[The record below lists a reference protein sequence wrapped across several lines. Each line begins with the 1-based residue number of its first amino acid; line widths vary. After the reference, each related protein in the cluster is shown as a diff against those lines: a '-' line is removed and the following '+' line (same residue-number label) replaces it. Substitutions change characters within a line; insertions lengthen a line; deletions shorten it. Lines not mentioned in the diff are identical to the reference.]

1 MTQDAARPLIELE
14 GITKS
19 YRTGEI
25 ETPVLHGVSLSIH
38 AGEFVAILG
47 SSGSGKTTLMN
58 ILGCL
63 DRPSGGRYR
72 LDGVDVAGLDRDGLA
87 ELRRAVFGFV
97 FQQYNLL
104 PDATAAEN
112 VEIPA
117 VYAGRPRAERSARAR
132 ALLERLGLGERL
144 NYRPSQLSGG
154 QQQRVSIARALM
166 NGGRVILA
174 DEPAGAL
181 DSRSGR
187 EVMDLLRELNA
198 QGHTVILITHDAEV
212 AAQADRR
219 IRIADGRIVADDG
232 TPPRRV
238 PSKPEAPAA
247 EGSRGARARPLAEI
261 EETVRMA
268 FRSMRANVFRT
279 VLTLLG
285 IVIGVGSVIAML
297 AIGTGAKQEVIGRIE
312 SMGTDLLLVRPGAP
326 NMRGRGEVA
335 TLVPED
341 AVALARLPGV
351 VSAVPETNGSAT
363 LRFGNNDHQTSITA
377 TSEDFAAAK
386 NWPVARGVFFNA
398 DDVREYAAVVVLG
411 RTVARALF
419 PDGTDPI
426 GRYVLIK
433 NVPFQVI
440 GVMSEK
446 GASPWGSDQ
455 DDVAFVPLSTG
466 SLRLFGQRYL
476 RSITVQVADVATID
490 ATQRAVEDLLR
501 ARHGTEDFR
510 VRNMASILETVTETQ
525 DTFTLMLGSIAAIS
539 LLVGG
544 IGVMN
549 IMLVNVTERTR
560 EIGIRMATGARSR
573 NIQLQFLTEA
583 LVVCCAGGLVGVAG
597 GLAAAAVVARLGSA
611 VEVSLAPVLLAFGCA
626 AGIGLIFGYLPARKA
641 SRLDPVVA
649 LTAD

>member
-1 MTQDAARPLIELE
+1 
-14 GITKS
+14 
-19 YRTGEI
+19 
-25 ETPVLHGVSLSIH
+25 
-38 AGEFVAILG
+38 
-47 SSGSGKTTLMN
+47 
-58 ILGCL
+58 
-63 DRPSGGRYR
+63 
-72 LDGVDVAGLDRDGLA
+72 
-87 ELRRAVFGFV
+87 
-97 FQQYNLL
+97 
-104 PDATAAEN
+104 
-112 VEIPA
+112 
-117 VYAGRPRAERSARAR
+117 
-132 ALLERLGLGERL
+132 
-144 NYRPSQLSGG
+144 
-154 QQQRVSIARALM
+154 
-166 NGGRVILA
+166 
-174 DEPAGAL
+174 
-181 DSRSGR
+181 
-187 EVMDLLRELNA
+187 
-198 QGHTVILITHDAEV
+198 
-212 AAQADRR
+212 
-219 IRIADGRIVADDG
+219 
-232 TPPRRV
+232 
-238 PSKPEAPAA
+238 
-247 EGSRGARARPLAEI
+247 
-261 EETVRMA
+261 
-268 FRSMRANVFRT
+268 

-297 AIGTGAKQEVIGRIE
+297 AIGAGAKQEVIGRIE

-351 VSAVPETNGSAT
+351 ASAVPETIGTAT
-363 LRFGNNDHQTSITA
+363 LRFGSNDHQTSITA
-377 TSEDFAAAK
+377 TSEDFAVAK

-476 RSITVQVADVATID
+476 RSITVQVADVAAID
-490 ATQRAVEDLLR
+490 ATQTAVEDLLR